1 MKMVRIQKVIANAG
15 LVSRREAE
23 SLILQKRVKVNGRV
37 ISKAGFK
44 VDPYRDLIEVDSKKI
59 NYFIPKV
66 YFLLNKPQGVI
77 CSLKDEK
84 GRKKIIDFL
93 PSFPFKIYPV
103 GRLDFN
109 SEGLIILTNDGD
121 LANKI
126 LHPSN
131 KIEKI
136 YRVKI
141 TGTLTIKKIN
151 LIKEGLFI
159 GGVRIKPLWIKIIKV
174 NKNTWLELSIIEG
187 KKHVIRRL
195 FKAIGHFVMRLKRI
209 AIGPIRDNN
218 LKPGQFRQLT
228 EKEIKILK
236 NL

>member
-1 MKMVRIQKVIANAG
+1 MKTVRIQKAIADAG

-23 SLILQKRVKVNGRV
+23 SLILQQRVKVNGRV
-37 ISKAGFK
+37 ITQIGFR
-44 VDPYRDLIEVDSKKI
+44 VDPYRDVIEVDSKKI
-59 NYFIPKV
+59 NLFIPKV
-66 YFLLNKPQGVI
+66 YFLFNKPQGVI

-84 GRKKIIDFL
+84 GRKKVIDFL

-103 GRLDFN
+103 GRLDYN
-109 SEGLIILTNDGD
+109 SEGLIILTNDGE

-126 LHPSN
+126 LHPSYR
-131 KIEKI
+131 IEKI

-141 TGTLTIKKIN
+141 TGTLTREKIN
-151 LIKEGLFI
+151 LLRSGIFI
-159 GGVRIKPLWIKIIKV
+159 EGVRIKPLWIKIIKV
-174 NKNTWLELSIIEG
+174 NRNTWLELSIVEG
-187 KKHVIRRL
+187 KKHEIRRL

-209 AIGPIRDNN
+209 GIGPIRDSN
-218 LKPGQFRQLT
+218 LKLGQFRQLT